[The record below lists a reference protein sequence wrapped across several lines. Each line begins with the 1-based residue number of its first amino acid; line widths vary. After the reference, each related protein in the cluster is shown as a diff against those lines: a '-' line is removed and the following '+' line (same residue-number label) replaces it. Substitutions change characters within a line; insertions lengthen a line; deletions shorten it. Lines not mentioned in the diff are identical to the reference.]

1 MQCSNKTI
9 TFIGAEH
16 INGTSSLSFSEAHVE
31 ALRYRTTM
39 YWSCTFTKE
48 KVEETYLNLA
58 GENTPIQSSAV
69 GLGLPISTVTHSE
82 SSPCRQK
89 KQGKE
94 EPGKR
99 VKKELTLRMGRC
111 ASCYFL
117 TNMHKVSNINALFP
131 KTTLTLPFSR
141 SRIDGRR
148 FLSLCKCR
156 DNLKPQRT
164 KKDGSFQEEF

>member
-1 MQCSNKTI
+1 MQRRSQPADLSTETSGIPSRFYHSLDLSNLQIDTESTRSINTKRSCTVRNMQCSNKTI

-39 YWSCTFTKE
+39 YWSCTYTKE

-69 GLGLPISTVTHSE
+69 GLGLPISTVTHSV

-94 EPGKR
+94 EPGSER
-99 VKKELTLRMGRC
+99 KKSWL
-111 ASCYFL
+111 
-117 TNMHKVSNINALFP
+117 
-131 KTTLTLPFSR
+131 
-141 SRIDGRR
+141 
-148 FLSLCKCR
+148 
-156 DNLKPQRT
+156 
-164 KKDGSFQEEF
+164 